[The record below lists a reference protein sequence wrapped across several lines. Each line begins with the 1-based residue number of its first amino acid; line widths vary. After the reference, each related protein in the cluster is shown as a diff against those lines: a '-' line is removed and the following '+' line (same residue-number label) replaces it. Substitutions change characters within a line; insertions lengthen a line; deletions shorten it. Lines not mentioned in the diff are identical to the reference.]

1 MNALFLFL
9 ELFLYAFAGYLLFK
23 KGDLGII
30 YLPVLFFI
38 DTVID
43 SRLVPAFAYYSVII
57 LIILKFI
64 KNNGLFL
71 TNNIFALLL
80 FSYFLLLT
88 TKSNDLIAIR
98 QSLFNVM
105 WFFILLPVIPSIYK
119 KYSKEEIIKELAQC
133 ALIILLIFFANVV
146 LSTYFKFNPYAMYGI
161 STGIMYGNLY
171 ATDFNIIGIAI
182 FILLLYSLKNI
193 KIFNLALVAIN
204 IAFIV
209 LSMRR
214 SVLGITVIGMGIV
227 AVIYL
232 IQNPKKILLFCG
244 FALLAG
250 VIIITRTNVLTSV
263 SERYELRNLE
273 ERNLNEEARYFE
285 YDMLYN
291 DIVKHKRYSG
301 WIGFDLFN
309 SPGNYGDGRFYE
321 RSLHGDIPSI
331 LHSSGII
338 GVLLY
343 LLMIASAFYKSF
355 KATTSGNEKLIV
367 LFCII
372 TFITYCLTGRYTQ
385 VGTMLLLF
393 LVAQLPLA
401 KEETELALYVEP
413 EPGRTIPALYKSE
426 NPKLQAG

>member
-9 ELFLYAFAGYLLFK
+9 ELFLYCLAGYLLIK
-23 KGDLGII
+23 KGDLGIL

-43 SRLVPAFAYYSVII
+43 NRLIPSFVYYSIII
-57 LIILKFI
+57 LIILQFI
-64 KNNGLFL
+64 RNNSNFL
-71 TNNIFALLL
+71 TNNIFALLI

-88 TKSNDLIAIR
+88 TKSGDLVSIR

-105 WFFILLPVIPSIYK
+105 WFFLLLPVIPSIYK
-119 KYSKEEIIKELAQC
+119 KYPREIIFKDLARS
-133 ALIILLIFFANVV
+133 ATLILLIFIANVL
-146 LSTYFKFNPYAMYGI
+146 LSTYFKFSPYAMYGI
-161 STGIMYGNLY
+161 STGVMYGNLY

-182 FILLLYSLKNI
+182 FILLLWSIKKTSLI
-193 KIFNLALVAIN
+193 NLAVVAIA

-214 SVLGITVIGMGIV
+214 SVLGISVLGMVIV
-227 AVIYL
+227 AFIYL
-232 IQNPKKILLFCG
+232 SQNAKKILLFCIVGVLGG
-244 FALLAG
+244 FI
-250 VIIITRTNVLTSV
+250 VISKTNVLNSL

-285 YDMLYN
+285 YDMLYT

-343 LLMIASAFYKSF
+343 LTMIVIAFLQAYKAASSR
-355 KATTSGNEKLIV
+355 NEKLIV
-367 LFCII
+367 LFCLF
-372 TFITYCLTGRYTQ
+372 TFVTYCLTGRYTQ

-393 LVAQLPLA
+393 LVAKLPVA
-401 KEETELALYVEP
+401 KEQIELELYIEP
-413 EPGRTIPALYKSE
+413 EPVPDRPALYNTE
-426 NPKLQAG
+426 NTKLQAG

>member
-1 MNALFLFL
+1 M
-9 ELFLYAFAGYLLFK
+9 
-23 KGDLGII
+23 
-30 YLPVLFFI
+30 
-38 DTVID
+38 
-43 SRLVPAFAYYSVII
+43 
-57 LIILKFI
+57 
-64 KNNGLFL
+64 
-71 TNNIFALLL
+71 
-80 FSYFLLLT
+80 
-88 TKSNDLIAIR
+88 
-98 QSLFNVM
+98 
-105 WFFILLPVIPSIYK
+105 
-119 KYSKEEIIKELAQC
+119 
-133 ALIILLIFFANVV
+133 IFFANVV

-244 FALLAG
+244 FALIAG
-250 VIIITRTNVLTSV
+250 VIVITRTNVLTSV

-291 DIVKHKRYSG
+291 DIVKYKRYSG

-413 EPGRTIPALYKSE
+413 VPGRTIPALYKSE